1 MPHKHLTVEQRYI
14 IEIGLKSGVSKKQIA
29 EENDCNLSTIY
40 REISHNS
47 VNGLY
52 FFLLL
57 M

>member
-14 IEIGLKSGVSKKQIA
+14 IEIRLKSGVSKKQIA

-47 VNGLY
+47 VN
-52 FFLLL
+52 
-57 M
+57 